1 MKIIHITTNHSLL
14 LSLFVLLMTTLGA
27 VASPWKTIV
36 VTQQGESEKL
46 ATVDLQRYIAQ
57 VTGTV
62 PTIIDAKKWQAKP
75 VSSVIL
81 GTPESNSL
89 LKNLG
94 IKRDAL
100 GEQGYYL
107 ANKKIKGMQVV
118 VAAGLTSEGAT
129 NAVYGLLQ
137 EMGYGFYL
145 GSEAIPEKLPSS
157 LRDSPVIR
165 KPVFAVRGVLP
176 WYNFFNSPTTW
187 DPIDHRAFVD
197 QLVRMGAN
205 FLGFHTYNSE
215 PFAGYEENGKIKYA
229 GRLLNT
235 QSPTWGTTPVPAS
248 DFAFGT
254 DKLYADDYFGA
265 ASSLNIKDEYE
276 AIRAE
281 QNIMRDALDYAKK
294 RGLHTCLGF
303 EISEDPLNPEV
314 RTVFLERFNK
324 VLDQYPTLDYVWLW
338 QSETQGAQGF
348 RETYNVHILPSSL
361 NPASPLQNYGLARRD
376 VFRRIVDDA
385 IGEKPFY
392 QDNEGGKAARANEG
406 ARLEQFSQLAYRA
419 LAHRKNAP
427 KLVISGWGGDQRLLS
442 EEYYDGLDKLLP
454 KDVVFSSL
462 DNIGPRPR
470 IDTIYNELPADRQR
484 WPIPWLENDGDQ
496 WHPQPF
502 VHIYESLVK
511 DAHKGGSQGILGI
524 HWRTRDVEE
533 NLGYLVQYAWQ
544 PGLSA
549 KAFYNDLA
557 HRCYNPAIADEMASI
572 HYDLDKLGQRWVGGR
587 GQVECGYFAWGPGD
601 KDKAEALSVLMNKA
615 IALLPKAGKSS
626 PRLQWLIDEMD
637 WSLKYREAELDA
649 VEASDILARTK
660 DQDPDK
666 ARESAQSALEI
677 LDNGKL
683 GVALQAY
690 AKRLTTRG
698 EYGVL
703 ATINTKAVAAW
714 RDLRKQCMK
723 ILGKENVEEASQW
736 SPQPEILLPRLVA
749 SIESGQE
756 LVLSPIVLGGG
767 PAFAHYRKLGQSK
780 WTTLPLQEDK
790 GWVRKLVLPSSF
802 IVKPGFEIG
811 FSINQDPKQP
821 MAYSPIAVTVMPKQ
835 KVVTTPPPVIQPKKT
850 ELKVNIVEGKVMPI
864 EVTWNDITDADY
876 YKVYRDGLLIVETA
890 VAMFPDIPTQANGE
904 YVVEAWRDDKV
915 LARSEPAAYKI
926 SQQPVSEDFVLQ
938 IRTNASG
945 IILEWPAAKSLYLTQ
960 YKISRK
966 AKSDTGVGETLGK
979 IWASKTSNNVY
990 WDTPLAGSW
999 EYIVTPLSVS
1009 GQEGKPVT
1017 TSVDFTPRN
1026 DVLPSIDLPLTSKP
1040 ANASVTDSV
1049 IFGDAGA
1056 VFAGGYITLPH
1067 DDNMNLG
1074 KGMTLAFEFKADDVQ
1089 GMPVLLCHGNFQND
1103 GWFVQILDGKL
1114 IIRTPDGDAFGPK
1127 ITPNQWYTIRFVYNG
1142 VKFQLIVNDQ
1152 VFSQSIDGM
1161 QDTPA
1166 HRDLI
1171 IGGYVIKEP
1180 VYAFK
1185 GIIRNV
1191 RIYNDV
1197 VLTSGKPD

>member
-1 MKIIHITTNHSLL
+1 MKIIYTLASYTLFLL
-14 LSLFVLLMTTLGA
+14 LLTTLCA

-36 VTQQGESEKL
+36 VGKQGESEKL
-46 ATVDLQRYIAQ
+46 ATVDIQRYIAQ

-62 PTIIDAKKWQAKP
+62 PTIVDVKKWQAKP
-75 VSSVIL
+75 VSAVIL
-81 GTPESNSL
+81 GTPESNPL

-94 IKRDAL
+94 IKRNAL

-107 ANKKIKGMQVV
+107 ANKTIKGVQII
-118 VAAGLTSEGAT
+118 VAAGITSEGAT
-129 NAVYGLLQ
+129 NAVYGLLK

-145 GSEAIPEKLPSS
+145 GSEAIPEKLPSTLKS
-157 LRDSPVIR
+157 SPVIR
-165 KPVFAVRGVLP
+165 KPVFQVRGVLP

-215 PFAGYEENGKIKYA
+215 PFAGYEENGNMKHA

-235 QSPTWGTTPVPAS
+235 KNSTWGTVPVPAS

-265 ASSLNIKDEYE
+265 ASSQDIKDENE

-303 EISEDPLNPEV
+303 EISDDPLNPEV
-314 RTVFLERFNK
+314 RTVFLKRFNK

-348 RETYNVHILPSSL
+348 RESYNAHILPSSL
-361 NPASPLQNYGLARRD
+361 NPNSPLQNYGLARRD
-376 VFRRIVDDA
+376 IFRRVVDDA
-385 IGEKPFY
+385 VGEKPFY

-406 ARLEQFSQLAYRA
+406 ARLEQFAQLAYRA

-470 IDTIYNELPADRQR
+470 VDTIYNELPSDRER

-533 NLGYLVQYAWQ
+533 NLAYLVQYAWQ

-549 KAFYNDLA
+549 EAFFNDLA
-557 HRCYNPAIADEMASI
+557 HRCYNPAIANEMASI
-572 HYDLDKLGQRWVGGR
+572 HYELDKLGQRWVGGR
-587 GQVECGYFAWGPGD
+587 GQVECGYFGWGPGD
-601 KDKAEALSVLMNKA
+601 EDKAEVLAVLMNKA
-615 IALLPKAGKSS
+615 IALLPKAGESE
-626 PRLQWLIDEMD
+626 PRLQWLIDEMQ
-637 WSLKYREAELDA
+637 WSLKFREAELDA
-649 VEASDILARTK
+649 VKAADILSKAK
-660 DQDPDK
+660 NQDSDK

-677 LDNGKL
+677 LDKGKL
-683 GVALQAY
+683 GIALQAY

-723 ILGKENVEEASQW
+723 TLGIDNAEEASQW
-736 SPQPEILLPRLVA
+736 SPQPEIVMPRMVA
-749 SIESGQE
+749 SVESGQE

-767 PAFAHYRKLGQSK
+767 PAYAHYRKLGESK
-780 WTTLPLQEDK
+780 WATLPLQEDK
-790 GWVRKLVLPSSF
+790 GWVRKIVLPSSF
-802 IVKPGFEIG
+802 IAKPGFEIG
-811 FSINQDPKQP
+811 FSMHQDPKQP
-821 MAYSPIAVTVMPKQ
+821 MAYSPVAVTVMPKQ
-835 KVVTTPPPVIQPKKT
+835 NVVTTPPPVIQPKNT
-850 ELKVNIVEGKVMPI
+850 ELKAYAHEGKVMPI
-864 EVTWNDITDADY
+864 EVTWNDITDADF
-876 YKVYRDGLLIVETA
+876 YKVYRDGALIVETA

-904 YVVEAWRDDKV
+904 YVVEAWRDGKV
-915 LARSEPAAYKI
+915 IARSEPVEYKI
-926 SQQPVSEDFVLQ
+926 SQQPVSEDFDLQ
-938 IRTNASG
+938 FRTKASG
-945 IILEWPAAKSLYLTQ
+945 VILEWPAAKSLYLTQ
-960 YKISRK
+960 YKIGRK
-966 AKSDTGVGETLGK
+966 ANSGADVSETLGK
-979 IWASKTSNNVY
+979 IWASKTKNNVY
-990 WDTPLAGSW
+990 WDTPPSGSW
-999 EYIVTPLSVS
+999 EYSVTPLNVS
-1009 GQEGKPVT
+1009 GQEGKPVSA
-1017 TSVDFTPRN
+1017 SVDFTLRN

-1040 ANASVTDSV
+1040 IDASVNGDVVFSDS
-1049 IFGDAGA
+1049 GA
-1056 VFAGGYITLPH
+1056 ALSGGHLTLPH
-1067 DDNMNLG
+1067 QDVMNLG
-1074 KGMTLAFEFKADDVQ
+1074 QGMTLCFEFKADKIE
-1089 GMPVLLCHGNFQND
+1089 GMPVLLCHGGYQMD
-1103 GWFVQILDGKL
+1103 GWFAQIFNGNL
-1114 IIRTPDGDAFGPK
+1114 IIRTPSGDASGPR
-1127 ITPNQWYTIRFVYNG
+1127 IALGEWYNVRFAYNG
-1142 VKFQLIVNDQ
+1142 VKFHLLVNGKEIH
-1152 VFSQSIDGM
+1152 QSLDSI

-1171 IGGYVIKEP
+1171 IGGYLTGESG
-1180 VYAFK
+1180 YAFN
-1185 GIIRNV
+1185 GTIRNL

-1197 VLTSGKPD
+1197 ILPSGKP